1 MPSESDLLQR
11 INRPHLFNSFNGITV
26 TSVGGGADSGQAQGE
41 LEVNENSL
49 NPHGTVHGGCLYT
62 LADTV
67 AGSAVAASCGRPCV
81 TVSGTLEFLRP
92 ATGPR
97 IHCTARPKKL
107 GGTICTMQVELS
119 DIHGKLVATG
129 TFIFMLVNPVNK
141 PLSAE
146 NSSAAPSAT

>member
-26 TSVGGGADSGQAQGE
+26 TSVAAVSGQAQGE
-41 LEVNENSL
+41 LEVTENSL

-92 ATGPR
+92 ATGPKVQ
-97 IHCTARPKKL
+97 CSASPKKVGRTL
-107 GGTICTMQVELS
+107 WVMQVELS
-119 DIHGKLVATG
+119 DQRERLVATG
-129 TFIFMLVNPVNK
+129 TFIFMLTGSSSDTAARTEVNP
-141 PLSAE
+141 
-146 NSSAAPSAT
+146 

>member
-26 TSVGGGADSGQAQGE
+26 TSVGGAASGQAQGE
-41 LEVNENSL
+41 LEVTENSL

-67 AGSAVAASCGRPCV
+67 AGSAVAASRGRPCV

-97 IHCTARPKKL
+97 LHCTTRPKKL
-107 GGTICTMQVELS
+107 GGTICTMQVEVT
-119 DIHGKLVATG
+119 DQHRKTVATG
-129 TFIFMLVNPVNK
+129 TFIFMLTGSP
-141 PLSAE
+141 SGT
-146 NSSAAPSAT
+146 AAKTASTSPTDS

>member
-26 TSVGGGADSGQAQGE
+26 TSVAAVSGQAQGE
-41 LEVNENSL
+41 LEATENSL
-49 NPHGTVHGGCLYT
+49 NPHGTIHGGCLYT

-81 TVSGTLEFLRP
+81 TVSGTLELLRP

-97 IHCTARPKKL
+97 ILCTARPKKL
-107 GGTICTMQVELS
+107 GGTICNMQVEVT
-119 DIHGKLVATG
+119 DQHHKTVATG
-129 TFIFMLVNPVNK
+129 TFIFMLTG
-141 PLSAE
+141 
-146 NSSAAPSAT
+146 SSSDTAAKTESTSPTHS